1 MHLHLKDN
9 NELISCFYSESI
21 TGLTKSIYQ
30 IDTDTKVI
38 AILYCYA
45 KKISSSEL
53 ILLKEL
59 LLKSNIKLS
68 NIYSSSRETVITAKS
83 LKINGIFQKNF
94 EKFNP
99 KIEEKLYNQD
109 LTHFGIVRSGDQISS
124 NGNLFIIGYVN
135 PGAQI
140 SAKKKHL
147 CLGEIMWR
155 RIRWEKWQ

>member
-9 NELISCFYSESI
+9 NELISCFYSGSI

-30 IDTDTKVI
+30 IDTDNKVI

-68 NIYSSSRETVITAKS
+68 TIYSSSRETVITAKS

-94 EKFNP
+94 DIHNDYICF
-99 KIEEKLYNQD
+99 L
-109 LTHFGIVRSGDQISS
+109 
-124 NGNLFIIGYVN
+124 
-135 PGAQI
+135 
-140 SAKKKHL
+140 
-147 CLGEIMWR
+147 
-155 RIRWEKWQ
+155 